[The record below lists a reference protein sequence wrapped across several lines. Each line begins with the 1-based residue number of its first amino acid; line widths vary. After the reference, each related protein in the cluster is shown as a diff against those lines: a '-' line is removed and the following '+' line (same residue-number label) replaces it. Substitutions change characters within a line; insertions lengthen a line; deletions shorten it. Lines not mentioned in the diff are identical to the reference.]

1 MRFLLILIWFV
12 SFLSCAPTT
21 KEEQVKDWLYYYD
34 LGMSALSAKNY
45 SEAIANFFIATQKAP
60 NEPKVWNALGIAY
73 MEVFE
78 YEKAESAFKRA
89 LEVDKKFT
97 EARLNLGVMYFRKKD
112 YENAL
117 REIRTALADE
127 AFPHKHIAFYYL
139 ARIYKALDN
148 QNLYLENLRK
158 ATAYNPM
165 FFEAQLELANAY
177 EEMGD
182 YRSALDVYRNLL
194 NNGINTPQIELSMA
208 RLLFYVEDYENAKLF
223 IKRLIENKQAD
234 AGQKAQA
241 YELLS
246 QILVKEQE
254 RLISRNMASAQ
265 KEREIPKANEKIQEL
280 PPKEEPIS
288 REKIANQTEPEVAK
302 PERKAEHKPAEVQ
315 RERVFR
321 IQLGAFSSEE
331 RAKAWKERIE
341 KELGIKDLMIV
352 EQLGIY
358 RVLYGSFKSRAEAEA
373 QVKRLRGYNLYGFI
387 VQD

>member
-1 MRFLLILIWFV
+1 MRLLLIFIWFV
-12 SFLSCAPTT
+12 FLLSCAPTT
-21 KEEQVKDWLYYYD
+21 KEGQVKDWLYYYD

-45 SEAIANFFIATQKAP
+45 SEAIANFFIATQKAS

-78 YEKAESAFKRA
+78 YEKAESAFRRA

-194 NNGINTPQIELSMA
+194 NNGMNTPQIELSMA
-208 RLLFYVEDYENAKLF
+208 RLLFYTEDYENAKLF

-234 AGQKAQA
+234 ASQKAQA

-254 RLISRNMASAQ
+254 RLISRKMASAQ
-265 KEREIPKANEKIQEL
+265 KEREERKVEEKIQEL
-280 PPKEEPIS
+280 PPKERPIIK
-288 REKIANQTEPEVAK
+288 EKIANQTEPEITK
-302 PERKAEHKPAEVQ
+302 PERKTENKPAEVQ
-315 RERVFR
+315 KERVFR

-331 RAKAWKERIE
+331 SAKAWKEKIE

-373 QVKRLRGYNLYGFI
+373 QVQRLRGYNLYGFI

>member
-12 SFLSCAPTT
+12 FFLSCAPAT
-21 KEEQVKDWLYYYD
+21 KEGQVKDWLYHYD

-89 LEVDKKFT
+89 LEADKKFT

-117 REIRTALADE
+117 KEIRTALADE
-127 AFPHKHIAFYYL
+127 SFPHKHIAFYYL
-139 ARIYKALDN
+139 ARIYKVLDN

-194 NNGINTPQIELSMA
+194 NNGITTPQIELSMA

-234 AGQKAQA
+234 ASQKAQA

-254 RLISRNMASAQ
+254 RLISRKMASAQ
-265 KEREIPKANEKIQEL
+265 KEREERKAEEKIQGR
-280 PPKEEPIS
+280 PPKEEPIT
-288 REKIANQTEPEVAK
+288 NQTEPEIAK
-302 PERKAEHKPAEVQ
+302 PEKKTENKPAEVQ
-315 RERVFR
+315 KERVFR

-331 RAKAWKERIE
+331 RAKAWKEKIE
-341 KELGIKDLMIV
+341 KELGINDLTIV
-352 EQLGIY
+352 EKLGIY

-373 QVKRLRGYNLYGFI
+373 QIEWLRSYNLYGFI

>member
-1 MRFLLILIWFV
+1 MRFLLILIWLIFL
-12 SFLSCAPTT
+12 LSCAPAT
-21 KEEQVKDWLYYYD
+21 KEEQAKNWLYYYD

-60 NEPKVWNALGIAY
+60 NEPKVWNSLGIAY

-78 YEKAESAFKRA
+78 YEKAESAFRKA

-97 EARLNLGVMYFRKKD
+97 EARLNLGVVYFIKKD

-127 AFPHKHIAFYYL
+127 PFPHKHIAFYYL
-139 ARIYKALDN
+139 ARIYKAIDN

-194 NNGINTPQIELSMA
+194 NNGIRTPQIELNMA
-208 RLLFYVEDYENAKLF
+208 RLLFYTEDYETAKLF
-223 IKRLIENKQAD
+223 IKRLMENKQAD
-234 AGQKAQA
+234 ASQKAQA

-254 RLISRNMASAQ
+254 RLISREMASAQ
-265 KEREIPKANEKIQEL
+265 KEREEPKAEEKTQER
-280 PPKEEPIS
+280 PPKEEPITN
-288 REKIANQTEPEVAK
+288 RTEPEIAK
-302 PERKAEHKPAEVQ
+302 PERKTEHKPAEVQ
-315 RERVFR
+315 KERVFR

-331 RAKAWKERIE
+331 RAKAWKEKIE
-341 KELGIKDLMIV
+341 KELGIKELTIV

-358 RVLYGSFKSRAEAEA
+358 RVIYGSFKSRAEAEA
-373 QVKRLRGYNLYGFI
+373 QIERLKGYNLYGFI

>member
-1 MRFLLILIWFV
+1 MRFLLIFIWLV
-12 SFLSCAPTT
+12 FLFSCAPAT
-21 KEEQVKDWLYYYD
+21 KEDQAKNWLYYYD

-60 NEPKVWNALGIAY
+60 NEPKVWNALGTAY
-73 MEVFE
+73 MEVSE
-78 YEKAESAFKRA
+78 YEKAESAFRRA

-97 EARLNLGVMYFRKKD
+97 EARLNLGVMHFRKKD
-112 YENAL
+112 YESAL

-127 AFPHKHIAFYYL
+127 SFPHKHIAFYYL

-194 NNGINTPQIELSMA
+194 NNGINTPQIELNMA
-208 RLLFYVEDYENAKLF
+208 RLLFYTEDYENAKLF

-234 AGQKAQA
+234 ASQRSQA

-254 RLISRNMASAQ
+254 MLIGRKMASAQ
-265 KEREIPKANEKIQEL
+265 KEREEPKAEEKTQER
-280 PPKEEPIS
+280 PPKEESIT
-288 REKIANQTEPEVAK
+288 NQTEPEMTE
-302 PERKAEHKPAEVQ
+302 PERKTENKPAEVQ
-315 RERVFR
+315 KERVFR

-331 RAKAWKERIE
+331 RAKAWKEKIE
-341 KELGIKDLMIV
+341 KELGIKELIIV

-373 QVKRLRGYNLYGFI
+373 QIEWLKGYNLYGFI

>member
-1 MRFLLILIWFV
+1 MRFLLIFIWFV
-12 SFLSCAPTT
+12 FSLSCAPTT
-21 KEEQVKDWLYYYD
+21 KKDQVKNWLYYYD

-78 YEKAESAFKRA
+78 YEKAESAFRRA
-89 LEVDKKFT
+89 LWVDKKFT

-148 QNLYLENLRK
+148 RSLYLENLRK

-194 NNGINTPQIELSMA
+194 NNGIRTPQIELNMA
-208 RLLFYVEDYENAKLF
+208 RLLFYTEDYENAKLL

-234 AGQKAQA
+234 ASQKAQA

-246 QILVKEQE
+246 QILIEEQE
-254 RLISRNMASAQ
+254 RLISRKVSFVQ
-265 KEREIPKANEKIQEL
+265 KEREEPKVEDRIQDR
-280 PPKEEPIS
+280 PPKEES
-288 REKIANQTEPEVAK
+288 IANRTRSETTK
-302 PERKAEHKPAEVQ
+302 PERKTEHKPVEVQ
-315 RERVFR
+315 KNRVFR
-321 IQLGAFSSEE
+321 IQLGAFSSEK
-331 RAKAWKERIE
+331 RARAWKEKLE
-341 KELGIKDLMIV
+341 KELGINDLTIV

-358 RVLYGSFKSRAEAEA
+358 KVLYGSFKSRAEAEA
-373 QVKRLRGYNLYGFI
+373 QVRRLRSYNLYGFI

>member
-1 MRFLLILIWFV
+1 MRFLLIFIWLIFI
-12 SFLSCAPTT
+12 LSCAPAT
-21 KEEQVKDWLYYYD
+21 KEDQAKNWLYYYD

-78 YEKAESAFKRA
+78 YEKAESAFRRA

-112 YENAL
+112 YDNAL

-127 AFPHKHIAFYYL
+127 AFPHKHIAFYYS

-194 NNGINTPQIELSMA
+194 NNGISTPQIELSMA
-208 RLLFYVEDYENAKLF
+208 RLLFYVEDYETAKLF

-234 AGQKAQA
+234 ASQRSQA

-254 RLISRNMASAQ
+254 SLVSRKTASAQ
-265 KEREIPKANEKIQEL
+265 KEREEPKAEEKTQER
-280 PPKEEPIS
+280 PPKEEPIIK
-288 REKIANQTEPEVAK
+288 EKITNQTEPEITE
-302 PERKAEHKPAEVQ
+302 PERKTENKPAEVQ
-315 RERVFR
+315 KERVFR

-331 RAKAWKERIE
+331 RAKAWKEKLE
-341 KELGIKDLMIV
+341 KELGIKELTIV

-358 RVLYGSFKSRAEAEA
+358 RVTYGSFKSRAEAEA
-373 QVKRLRGYNLYGFI
+373 QVQRLKGYNLYGFI

>member
-12 SFLSCAPTT
+12 FFLSCTPTT
-21 KEEQVKDWLYYYD
+21 KEGQVKDWLYYYD

-60 NEPKVWNALGIAY
+60 NEPKVWNSLGIAY
-73 MEVFE
+73 MEVSE
-78 YEKAESAFKRA
+78 YEKAESAFRKA

-127 AFPHKHIAFYYL
+127 AFPHKHVAFYYL

-182 YRSALDVYRNLL
+182 YRSAIDVYRNLL
-194 NNGINTPQIELSMA
+194 NNGMNTPQIELSMA
-208 RLLFYVEDYENAKLF
+208 RLLFYTEDYENAKLF

-234 AGQKAQA
+234 ASQKAQA

-246 QILVKEQE
+246 QILVREQE
-254 RLISRNMASAQ
+254 RLISRKMASAQ
-265 KEREIPKANEKIQEL
+265 KEREIPKANEKTQEL
-280 PPKEEPIS
+280 PSKEEPIGK
-288 REKIANQTEPEVAK
+288 EKITNQTEPEVAK
-302 PERKAEHKPAEVQ
+302 PERKAENKSAEAQ
-315 RERVFR
+315 KERVFR

-331 RAKAWKERIE
+331 RAKAWKEKIE
-341 KELGIKDLMIV
+341 KELGINDLTIV

-373 QVKRLRGYNLYGFI
+373 QVRRLRSYNLYGFI

>member
-1 MRFLLILIWFV
+1 MRFLLILIWLV
-12 SFLSCAPTT
+12 LFLSCAPAT
-21 KEEQVKDWLYYYD
+21 KEEQAKNWLYHYD

-60 NEPKVWNALGIAY
+60 NEPKVWNSLGIAY

-78 YEKAESAFKRA
+78 YEKAESAFRRA

-139 ARIYKALDN
+139 ARVYKAIDN

-182 YRSALDVYRNLL
+182 YRSALSVYRNLL
-194 NNGINTPQIELSMA
+194 NNGIRTPQIELNMA

-234 AGQKAQA
+234 ASQKSQA

-254 RLISRNMASAQ
+254 MLIGRKMISAQ
-265 KEREIPKANEKIQEL
+265 KEREEPKAEEKTQER
-280 PPKEEPIS
+280 PPKEEPITN
-288 REKIANQTEPEVAK
+288 RTEPEITK
-302 PERKAEHKPAEVQ
+302 PERKTENKPAEVQ
-315 RERVFR
+315 KQRVFR

-331 RAKAWKERIE
+331 RAKAWKEKLE
-341 KELGIKDLMIV
+341 KELGIKELIIA

-358 RVLYGSFKSRAEAEA
+358 RVFYGSFKSRAEAEA
-373 QVKRLRGYNLYGFI
+373 QVRRLKGYNLYGFI

>member
-1 MRFLLILIWFV
+1 MRFLLIFIWLIFI
-12 SFLSCAPTT
+12 LSCASAT
-21 KEEQVKDWLYYYD
+21 KEDKAKNWLYYYD
-34 LGMSALSAKNY
+34 LGLSALSAKNY

-78 YEKAESAFKRA
+78 YEKAESAFRKA

-117 REIRTALADE
+117 REIRTALTDE

-139 ARIYKALDN
+139 ARIYKAIDN

-194 NNGINTPQIELSMA
+194 NNGIRTPQIELNMA
-208 RLLFYVEDYENAKLF
+208 RLLFYVEDHENAKLF

-234 AGQKAQA
+234 ASQRSQA

-254 RLISRNMASAQ
+254 RLISRKMASAQ
-265 KEREIPKANEKIQEL
+265 KEMEEPKAEETTREG
-280 PPKEEPIS
+280 PPKEEPIT
-288 REKIANQTEPEVAK
+288 NQTEPEITE
-302 PERKAEHKPAEVQ
+302 PERKTENKPVEVQ
-315 RERVFR
+315 KERVFR

-331 RAKAWKERIE
+331 RAKAWKEKLE
-341 KELGIKDLMIV
+341 KELGIKELIIV

-373 QVKRLRGYNLYGFI
+373 QVRRLRSYNLYGFI

>member
-1 MRFLLILIWFV
+1 MRFLLIFIWLV
-12 SFLSCAPTT
+12 FLFSCASAT
-21 KEEQVKDWLYYYD
+21 KEDQAKNWLYYYD

-60 NEPKVWNALGIAY
+60 NEPKVWNSLGIAY
-73 MEVFE
+73 LEVFE
-78 YEKAESAFKRA
+78 YEKAESAFRKA

-117 REIRTALADE
+117 REIRTVLADE
-127 AFPHKHIAFYYL
+127 PFPHKHIAFYYL
-139 ARIYKALDN
+139 ARVYKAIDN

-182 YRSALDVYRNLL
+182 YRSALGVYRNLL
-194 NNGINTPQIELSMA
+194 NNGIRTPQIELNMA

-234 AGQKAQA
+234 ASQRSQA

-254 RLISRNMASAQ
+254 MLIGRKMVSAQ
-265 KEREIPKANEKIQEL
+265 KEREEPKAEEKTKGR
-280 PPKEEPIS
+280 PPKEEPITN
-288 REKIANQTEPEVAK
+288 RTEPEITK
-302 PERKAEHKPAEVQ
+302 PERKTEHKPAEVQ
-315 RERVFR
+315 KERVFR

-331 RAKAWKERIE
+331 RAKAWKEKIE
-341 KELGIKDLMIV
+341 KELGIKELTIV

-373 QVKRLRGYNLYGFI
+373 QIERLKGYNLYGLI

>member
-1 MRFLLILIWFV
+1 MRFLLILIWLIF
-12 SFLSCAPTT
+12 FLSCAPTT

-45 SEAIANFFIATQKAP
+45 SEAIANFFVAAQKAP
-60 NEPKVWNALGIAY
+60 NEPKAWNSLGIAY
-73 MEVFE
+73 MEVSE
-78 YEKAESAFKRA
+78 YEKAESAFRRA

-127 AFPHKHIAFYYL
+127 GFPHKHIAFYYL

-208 RLLFYVEDYENAKLF
+208 RLLFYTEDYENAKLF
-223 IKRLIENKQAD
+223 IKRLTENKQAD
-234 AGQKAQA
+234 ASQKAQA

-246 QILVKEQE
+246 RILVKEQE
-254 RLISRNMASAQ
+254 SLISRKTASAQ
-265 KEREIPKANEKIQEL
+265 KEREERKAREKTQGL
-280 PPKEEPIS
+280 PPKEEPITN
-288 REKIANQTEPEVAK
+288 RTEPEITK
-302 PERKAEHKPAEVQ
+302 PERKTENTPAEVQ
-315 RERVFR
+315 KERVFR

-331 RAKAWKERIE
+331 RAKAWKEKLE
-341 KELGIKDLMIV
+341 KELGIKEITIV

-373 QVKRLRGYNLYGFI
+373 QVRRLRSYNLYGFI

>member
-1 MRFLLILIWFV
+1 MLTWRF
-12 SFLSCAPTT
+12 
-21 KEEQVKDWLYYYD
+21 
-34 LGMSALSAKNY
+34 
-45 SEAIANFFIATQKAP
+45 
-60 NEPKVWNALGIAY
+60 
-73 MEVFE
+73 FE

-89 LEVDKKFT
+89 LNVDKKFT
-97 EARLNLGVMYFRKKD
+97 EARLNLGVIYFRKKD

-117 REIRTALADE
+117 REIRTALTDE
-127 AFPHKHIAFYYL
+127 AFLHKHIAFYYL
-139 ARIYKALDN
+139 ARVYKAIDN
-148 QNLYLENLRK
+148 KNLYLENLRK

-194 NNGINTPQIELSMA
+194 NNGIRTPQIELNMA
-208 RLLFYVEDYENAKLF
+208 WLLFYVEDYETAKLF

-234 AGQKAQA
+234 ASQRSQA

-254 RLISRNMASAQ
+254 MLIGRKMVSAQ
-265 KEREIPKANEKIQEL
+265 KEREERKAEEKIQGR
-280 PPKEEPIS
+280 PPKEEPITN
-288 REKIANQTEPEVAK
+288 RTEPEITK
-302 PERKAEHKPAEVQ
+302 PERKTEHKPAEVQ
-315 RERVFR
+315 KERVFR

-331 RAKAWKERIE
+331 RAKAWKEKIE
-341 KELGIKDLMIV
+341 KELGIRELTIV

-373 QVKRLRGYNLYGFI
+373 QIERLKGYNLYGLI

>member
-1 MRFLLILIWFV
+1 MRFLLILTWFV
-12 SFLSCAPTT
+12 LFLSCAPTT
-21 KEEQVKDWLYYYD
+21 KEGQVKDWLYYYD

-78 YEKAESAFKRA
+78 YEKAESAFRRA

-117 REIRTALADE
+117 REIKTALADE

-182 YRSALDVYRNLL
+182 YRSALDVHRNLL
-194 NNGINTPQIELSMA
+194 SNGINTPQIELNMA
-208 RLLFYVEDYENAKLF
+208 RLLFYTEDYENAKLF

-234 AGQKAQA
+234 ASQKSQA

-254 RLISRNMASAQ
+254 RLISRKIASAQ
-265 KEREIPKANEKIQEL
+265 KEREEPKAEEKTQER
-280 PPKEEPIS
+280 PPKEEPIT
-288 REKIANQTEPEVAK
+288 NQTEPEITK
-302 PERKAEHKPAEVQ
+302 PESKTESKPVEVQ
-315 RERVFR
+315 KERVFR

-331 RAKAWKERIE
+331 RAKAWKEKLE
-341 KELGIKDLMIV
+341 KELGIKELTIV
-352 EQLGIY
+352 EHLGIY
-358 RVLYGSFKSRAEAEA
+358 RVFYGSFKSRAEAEA
-373 QVKRLRGYNLYGFI
+373 QVRRLRVYNLYGFI

>member
-12 SFLSCAPTT
+12 FFLSCAPTT

-60 NEPKVWNALGIAY
+60 NEPKVWNSLGIAY
-73 MEVFE
+73 MEVYE
-78 YEKAESAFKRA
+78 YEKAESAFRKA

-117 REIRTALADE
+117 REIRTVLADE
-127 AFPHKHIAFYYL
+127 PFPHKHVAFYYL
-139 ARIYKALDN
+139 ARIYKAIDN

-194 NNGINTPQIELSMA
+194 NNGMSTPQIELNMA

-223 IKRLIENKQAD
+223 MKRLMENKQAD
-234 AGQKAQA
+234 ASQRSQA

-254 RLISRNMASAQ
+254 MLIGRKMLSAQ
-265 KEREIPKANEKIQEL
+265 KEREEPKAEEKTKGR
-280 PPKEEPIS
+280 PPKEEPITN
-288 REKIANQTEPEVAK
+288 RTEPEITK
-302 PERKAEHKPAEVQ
+302 PERKTEHKPAEVQ
-315 RERVFR
+315 KERVFR
-321 IQLGAFSSEE
+321 IQLGAFYSEE
-331 RAKAWKERIE
+331 RAKAWKEKIE
-341 KELGIKDLMIV
+341 KELGIKELTIV

-373 QVKRLRGYNLYGFI
+373 QIERLKGYNLYGLI

>member
-1 MRFLLILIWFV
+1 MRFLLILIGFV
-12 SFLSCAPTT
+12 FFLSCAPTT
-21 KEEQVKDWLYYYD
+21 KEGQVKDWLYYYD
-34 LGMSALSAKNY
+34 LGMSALYAKNY

-89 LEVDKKFT
+89 LNVDKKFT

-127 AFPHKHIAFYYL
+127 SFPHKHIAFYYL
-139 ARIYKALDN
+139 ARVYKALDN
-148 QNLYLENLRK
+148 KNLYLENLRK

-194 NNGINTPQIELSMA
+194 NNGIRTPQIELNLA
-208 RLLFYVEDYENAKLF
+208 RLLFYTEDYENAKLF

-234 AGQKAQA
+234 ASQRSQA

-254 RLISRNMASAQ
+254 MLIGRKMVSAQ
-265 KEREIPKANEKIQEL
+265 KEREERKAEEKIQGR
-280 PPKEEPIS
+280 PPKEEPITN
-288 REKIANQTEPEVAK
+288 RTEPEITK
-302 PERKAEHKPAEVQ
+302 PERKN
-315 RERVFR
+315 
-321 IQLGAFSSEE
+321 
-331 RAKAWKERIE
+331 RA
-341 KELGIKDLMIV
+341 
-352 EQLGIY
+352 
-358 RVLYGSFKSRAEAEA
+358 
-373 QVKRLRGYNLYGFI
+373 
-387 VQD
+387 

>member
-12 SFLSCAPTT
+12 FFLSCAPAT

-34 LGMSALSAKNY
+34 LGLSALSAKNY

-78 YEKAESAFKRA
+78 YEKAESAFRRA

-158 ATAYNPM
+158 ATVYNPM

-194 NNGINTPQIELSMA
+194 NNGINTPQIELNMA
-208 RLLFYVEDYENAKLF
+208 RLLFYTEDYENAKLF

-234 AGQKAQA
+234 ASQKAQA

-254 RLISRNMASAQ
+254 RLVSRKMAFAQ
-265 KEREIPKANEKIQEL
+265 KEREERKAEEKTQER
-280 PPKEEPIS
+280 PPKEEPITN
-288 REKIANQTEPEVAK
+288 RTEPEITK
-302 PERKAEHKPAEVQ
+302 PERKTENKPVEVQ
-315 RERVFR
+315 KERVFR

-331 RAKAWKERIE
+331 RAKAWKEKLE
-341 KELGIKDLMIV
+341 KELGIKELIIV

-373 QVKRLRGYNLYGFI
+373 QVRRLRSYNLYGFI

>member
-1 MRFLLILIWFV
+1 MRFLLILVWFV
-12 SFLSCAPTT
+12 FFLSCAPTT

-34 LGMSALSAKNY
+34 IGMSALAAKNY
-45 SEAIANFFIATQKAP
+45 SEAIANFFIATQRAP

-78 YEKAESAFKRA
+78 YEKAESAFRRA

-97 EARLNLGVMYFRKKD
+97 EARLNLGMMYFRKKD

-139 ARIYKALDN
+139 ARIYKALNN

-194 NNGINTPQIELSMA
+194 NNGITTPQIELSMA
-208 RLLFYVEDYENAKLF
+208 RLLFYTEDYENARLF

-234 AGQKAQA
+234 ASQKAQA

-246 QILVKEQE
+246 QILIKEQE
-254 RLISRNMASAQ
+254 RLISRKMAFAQ
-265 KEREIPKANEKIQEL
+265 KEREEPKAEEKIQGL
-280 PPKEEPIS
+280 PPKEEPIT
-288 REKIANQTEPEVAK
+288 NQTESEIAK
-302 PERKAEHKPAEVQ
+302 PERKTENKPAEAQ

-331 RAKAWKERIE
+331 RAKAWKEKLE
-341 KELGIKDLMIV
+341 KELGINDLMIV

-358 RVLYGSFKSRAEAEA
+358 RVLYGSFKSRAEAQA
-373 QVKRLRGYNLYGFI
+373 QVRRLRSYNLYGFI

>member
-1 MRFLLILIWFV
+1 MRFLLIFIWLV
-12 SFLSCAPTT
+12 FLFACAPTT
-21 KEEQVKDWLYYYD
+21 KEDQVKNWLYYYD

-73 MEVFE
+73 TEVFE
-78 YEKAESAFKRA
+78 YEKAESAFRRA

-139 ARIYKALDN
+139 ARIYKAIDN

-182 YRSALDVYRNLL
+182 YRSAIDVYRNLL
-194 NNGINTPQIELSMA
+194 NNGIRTPQIELNMA

-234 AGQKAQA
+234 ASQRSQA

-254 RLISRNMASAQ
+254 MLIGRKMAFAQ
-265 KEREIPKANEKIQEL
+265 KEREEHKAKEKTQER
-280 PPKEEPIS
+280 PPKEEP
-288 REKIANQTEPEVAK
+288 IANQTEPEITK
-302 PERKAEHKPAEVQ
+302 PERKTENKPVEVQ
-315 RERVFR
+315 KERVFR
-321 IQLGAFSSEE
+321 IQLGAFSSED

-341 KELGIKDLMIV
+341 KELGIRDLTIV

-373 QVKRLRGYNLYGFI
+373 QIERLKGYNLYGFI

>member
-1 MRFLLILIWFV
+1 MRFLLIFIWLIFI
-12 SFLSCAPTT
+12 LSCAPTT
-21 KEEQVKDWLYYYD
+21 KEDQAKNWLYYYD

-60 NEPKVWNALGIAY
+60 NEPKVWNSLGIAY

-78 YEKAESAFKRA
+78 YEKAESAFRKA
-89 LEVDKKFT
+89 LEVDKNFT

-139 ARIYKALDN
+139 ARVYKAIDN

-182 YRSALDVYRNLL
+182 YRSALGVYRNLL
-194 NNGINTPQIELSMA
+194 NNGIRTPQIELSMA

-234 AGQKAQA
+234 ASQRSQA

-246 QILVKEQE
+246 QILIKEQE
-254 RLISRNMASAQ
+254 RLISRKMASAQ
-265 KEREIPKANEKIQEL
+265 EEREEPKAEEKTQGR
-280 PPKEEPIS
+280 PPKEEPIT
-288 REKIANQTEPEVAK
+288 NQIEPEITEPE
-302 PERKAEHKPAEVQ
+302 RKTEHKPVEVQ
-315 RERVFR
+315 KERVFR
-321 IQLGAFSSEE
+321 IQLGAFSSGD
-331 RAKAWKERIE
+331 RAKAWKEKLE
-341 KELGIKDLMIV
+341 KELGIKELTIV

-373 QVKRLRGYNLYGFI
+373 QVRRLRSYNLYGFI

>member
-1 MRFLLILIWFV
+1 MRFLLIFIWLIFI
-12 SFLSCAPTT
+12 LSCASAT
-21 KEEQVKDWLYYYD
+21 KEDQAKNWLYYYD

-78 YEKAESAFKRA
+78 YEKAESAFRRA

-127 AFPHKHIAFYYL
+127 SFPHKHIAFYYL

-194 NNGINTPQIELSMA
+194 NNGIRTPQIELNMA
-208 RLLFYVEDYENAKLF
+208 RLLFYVEDYETAKLF

-234 AGQKAQA
+234 ASQRSQA

-254 RLISRNMASAQ
+254 MLIGRKMVSAQ
-265 KEREIPKANEKIQEL
+265 KEREERKAEEKIQGR
-280 PPKEEPIS
+280 PPKEEPITN
-288 REKIANQTEPEVAK
+288 RTEPEITE
-302 PERKAEHKPAEVQ
+302 PERKTEHKPVEVQ
-315 RERVFR
+315 KERVFR

-331 RAKAWKERIE
+331 RAKAWKEKIE
-341 KELGIKDLMIV
+341 KELGIKELTIV

-373 QVKRLRGYNLYGFI
+373 QVKRLKGYNLYGFI

>member
-1 MRFLLILIWFV
+1 MRFLLIFIWFV
-12 SFLSCAPTT
+12 FSLSCAPTT
-21 KEEQVKDWLYYYD
+21 KKDQVKNWLYYYD

-78 YEKAESAFKRA
+78 YEKAESAFRRA
-89 LEVDKKFT
+89 LWVDKKFT

-148 QNLYLENLRK
+148 RSLYLENLRK

-182 YRSALDVYRNLL
+182 YRSALDVYRSLL
-194 NNGINTPQIELSMA
+194 NNGIRTPQIELNMA
-208 RLLFYVEDYENAKLF
+208 RLLFYTEDYENAKLL

-234 AGQKAQA
+234 ASQKAQA

-246 QILVKEQE
+246 QILVREQE
-254 RLISRNMASAQ
+254 RLISRKMASIQ
-265 KEREIPKANEKIQEL
+265 KEREIPKAEEKIQGR

-288 REKIANQTEPEVAK
+288 KEKITNQTEPKMAK
-302 PERKAEHKPAEVQ
+302 HERETENKPAEVH

-331 RAKAWKERIE
+331 RAKAFKEKIE
-341 KELGIKDLMIV
+341 KSLGIKELIIV

-373 QVKRLRGYNLYGFI
+373 QVRRLRSYNLYGFI

>member
-12 SFLSCAPTT
+12 FFLSCAPAT
-21 KEEQVKDWLYYYD
+21 KEEQAKNWLYYYD

-78 YEKAESAFKRA
+78 YEKAESAFRRA

-139 ARIYKALDN
+139 ARIYKAIDN

-194 NNGINTPQIELSMA
+194 NNGIRTPQIELSMA
-208 RLLFYVEDYENAKLF
+208 RLLFYTEDYENAKLF

-234 AGQKAQA
+234 ASQRSQA

-246 QILVKEQE
+246 QILIKEQE
-254 RLISRNMASAQ
+254 MLIGRKMVSAQ
-265 KEREIPKANEKIQEL
+265 KEREEPKADEKTQER
-280 PPKEEPIS
+280 PPKEEPITN
-288 REKIANQTEPEVAK
+288 RTEPEITK
-302 PERKAEHKPAEVQ
+302 PERKTEHKPVEVQ
-315 RERVFR
+315 KERVFR

-341 KELGIKDLMIV
+341 KELGIKELTIV

-373 QVKRLRGYNLYGFI
+373 QIKRLRGYNLYGFI

>member
-1 MRFLLILIWFV
+1 
-12 SFLSCAPTT
+12 
-21 KEEQVKDWLYYYD
+21 
-34 LGMSALSAKNY
+34 
-45 SEAIANFFIATQKAP
+45 
-60 NEPKVWNALGIAY
+60 
-73 MEVFE
+73 
-78 YEKAESAFKRA
+78 
-89 LEVDKKFT
+89 
-97 EARLNLGVMYFRKKD
+97 MYFRKKD

-194 NNGINTPQIELSMA
+194 NNGITTPQIELTMA

-234 AGQKAQA
+234 ASQKAQA

-254 RLISRNMASAQ
+254 RLIGRKIVSAQ
-265 KEREIPKANEKIQEL
+265 KEREERKAEEKIQGRH
-280 PPKEEPIS
+280 PKEEPIT
-288 REKIANQTEPEVAK
+288 NQTEPEIAK
-302 PERKAEHKPAEVQ
+302 PEKKTENKPAEVQ

-321 IQLGAFSSEE
+321 IQLGAFFPEE
-331 RAKAWKERIE
+331 RARTWKERIE
-341 KELGIKDLMIV
+341 KELGINDLTVV

-358 RVLYGSFKSRAEAEA
+358 GVLYGSFKSRAEAEA
-373 QVKRLRGYNLYGFI
+373 QIEWLRSYNLYGFI

>member
-12 SFLSCAPTT
+12 FFLSCAPTT
-21 KEEQVKDWLYYYD
+21 KEGQVKDWLYYYD
-34 LGMSALSAKNY
+34 LGMSALYAKNY

-89 LEVDKKFT
+89 LNVDKKFT

-127 AFPHKHIAFYYL
+127 PFPHKHIAFYYL
-139 ARIYKALDN
+139 ARVYKAIDSK
-148 QNLYLENLRK
+148 NLYLENLRK

-194 NNGINTPQIELSMA
+194 NNGIRTPQIELNMA

-234 AGQKAQA
+234 ASQKAQA

-254 RLISRNMASAQ
+254 RLISRKMVSAQ
-265 KEREIPKANEKIQEL
+265 KEREERKAEEKIQGRH
-280 PPKEEPIS
+280 PKEEPITD
-288 REKIANQTEPEVAK
+288 QTEPEIAK
-302 PERKAEHKPAEVQ
+302 PERRTEHKPAEVQ
-315 RERVFR
+315 KERVFR

-331 RAKAWKERIE
+331 RAKAWKEKIE
-341 KELGIKDLMIV
+341 KELGIKELTIV

-373 QVKRLRGYNLYGFI
+373 QIARLKGYNLYGFI

>member
-1 MRFLLILIWFV
+1 MRFLLIFIWLIFL
-12 SFLSCAPTT
+12 LSCAPTT

-60 NEPKVWNALGIAY
+60 NEPKVWNSLGIAY
-73 MEVFE
+73 MEVYE
-78 YEKAESAFKRA
+78 YEKAESAFRRA
-89 LEVDKKFT
+89 IEVDKKFT
-97 EARLNLGVMYFRKKD
+97 ESRLNLGVMYFRKKD

-127 AFPHKHIAFYYL
+127 TFPHKHIAFYYL

-165 FFEAQLELANAY
+165 FLEAQLELANAY

-208 RLLFYVEDYENAKLF
+208 RLLFYTEDYENAKLF

-234 AGQKAQA
+234 ASQKSQA
-241 YELLS
+241 YELLN

-254 RLISRNMASAQ
+254 RLISRKMASAQ
-265 KEREIPKANEKIQEL
+265 KEGEERKAEEKTQGL
-280 PPKEEPIS
+280 PPKEEPITN
-288 REKIANQTEPEVAK
+288 RTEPEITK
-302 PERKAEHKPAEVQ
+302 PERKTENKPAEVQ
-315 RERVFR
+315 KERVFR

-331 RAKAWKERIE
+331 RAKAWKEKLE
-341 KELGIKDLMIV
+341 KEWGIKDLTIV
-352 EQLGIY
+352 EHLGIY

-373 QVKRLRGYNLYGFI
+373 QVRRLKSYNLYGFI

>member
-1 MRFLLILIWFV
+1 
-12 SFLSCAPTT
+12 
-21 KEEQVKDWLYYYD
+21 
-34 LGMSALSAKNY
+34 
-45 SEAIANFFIATQKAP
+45 
-60 NEPKVWNALGIAY
+60 
-73 MEVFE
+73 MEF
-78 YEKAESAFKRA
+78 AFRKA

-97 EARLNLGVMYFRKKD
+97 EARLNLGMIYFRKKD

-117 REIRTALADE
+117 REIRTALAYE

-139 ARIYKALDN
+139 ARIYKALDK

-177 EEMGD
+177 KEMGE

-194 NNGINTPQIELSMA
+194 NNSITTLQIELSMA
-208 RLLFYVEDYENAKLF
+208 RLLFYTEDYENAKLF
-223 IKRLIENKQAD
+223 IKRLIENKQVD
-234 AGQKAQA
+234 ASQKAQA

-254 RLISRNMASAQ
+254 RLISRKMASAQ
-265 KEREIPKANEKIQEL
+265 KEREECKAEEKIQGRH
-280 PPKEEPIS
+280 PKEEPIT
-288 REKIANQTEPEVAK
+288 NQTEPEIAR
-302 PERKAEHKPAEVQ
+302 PERKTENKPAEVQ

-341 KELGIKDLMIV
+341 KELGINDLTIV

-358 RVLYGSFKSRAEAEA
+358 RVRYGSFKSRAEAQIE
-373 QVKRLRGYNLYGFI
+373 RLRSYNLYGFI

>member
-1 MRFLLILIWFV
+1 MRFLLIFIWLV
-12 SFLSCAPTT
+12 FLFSCASAT
-21 KEEQVKDWLYYYD
+21 KEDQTKNWLYYYD

-60 NEPKVWNALGIAY
+60 NEPKVWNSLGIAY

-78 YEKAESAFKRA
+78 YEKAEFAFRKA

-127 AFPHKHIAFYYL
+127 PFPHKHIAFYYL
-139 ARIYKALDN
+139 AKIYKAIDN
-148 QNLYLENLRK
+148 QDLYLENLRK

-165 FFEAQLELANAY
+165 FFEAQLDLANAY

-182 YRSALDVYRNLL
+182 YGSALDVYRNLL
-194 NNGINTPQIELSMA
+194 NNGIRTPQIELSMA
-208 RLLFYVEDYENAKLF
+208 RLLFYIEDYETAKFF

-234 AGQKAQA
+234 ASQRSQA

-254 RLISRNMASAQ
+254 MLIGRKMVSAQ
-265 KEREIPKANEKIQEL
+265 KEREEPKAEEKNPGETS
-280 PPKEEPIS
+280 K
-288 REKIANQTEPEVAK
+288 RRAN
-302 PERKAEHKPAEVQ
+302 H
-315 RERVFR
+315 
-321 IQLGAFSSEE
+321 
-331 RAKAWKERIE
+331 
-341 KELGIKDLMIV
+341 
-352 EQLGIY
+352 
-358 RVLYGSFKSRAEAEA
+358 
-373 QVKRLRGYNLYGFI
+373 
-387 VQD
+387 

>member
-12 SFLSCAPTT
+12 FFLSCAPAT
-21 KEEQVKDWLYYYD
+21 KEDQTKNWLYHYD

-78 YEKAESAFKRA
+78 YEKAESAFRRA
-89 LEVDKKFT
+89 LEVGKKFT

-117 REIRTALADE
+117 REIRIALADE

-139 ARIYKALDN
+139 ARIYKAIDN

-194 NNGINTPQIELSMA
+194 NNGIRTPQIELSMA

-234 AGQKAQA
+234 VSQKSQA

-254 RLISRNMASAQ
+254 RLISRKMAFAQ
-265 KEREIPKANEKIQEL
+265 KEREEPKAEEKTQGR
-280 PPKEEPIS
+280 PPKEEPITN
-288 REKIANQTEPEVAK
+288 RTELEITE
-302 PERKAEHKPAEVQ
+302 PERKAEHKPVEVQ
-315 RERVFR
+315 KERVFR
-321 IQLGAFSSEE
+321 IQLGAFSSED
-331 RAKAWKERIE
+331 RAKAWKEKLE
-341 KELGIKDLMIV
+341 KELGIKELTIV

-373 QVKRLRGYNLYGFI
+373 QIERLKGYNLYGFI

>member
-1 MRFLLILIWFV
+1 MRFLLIFIWLV
-12 SFLSCAPTT
+12 FLFSCAPAT
-21 KEEQVKDWLYYYD
+21 KEDQTKNWLYYYD

-60 NEPKVWNALGIAY
+60 NEPKVWNSLGIAY

-78 YEKAESAFKRA
+78 YEKAESAFRKA

-127 AFPHKHIAFYYL
+127 PFPHKHIAFYYL
-139 ARIYKALDN
+139 ARIYKSIDN

-194 NNGINTPQIELSMA
+194 NNGIRTPQIELNMA

-223 IKRLIENKQAD
+223 IKRLMENKQAD
-234 AGQKAQA
+234 ASQRSQA

-254 RLISRNMASAQ
+254 MLIGRKMISTQ
-265 KEREIPKANEKIQEL
+265 KEREEPKAEEKTKGR
-280 PPKEEPIS
+280 PPKEEPIT
-288 REKIANQTEPEVAK
+288 NQTEPEIAK
-302 PERKAEHKPAEVQ
+302 PERKTEHKPAEVQ
-315 RERVFR
+315 KERVFR

-331 RAKAWKERIE
+331 RAKAWKEKIE
-341 KELGIKDLMIV
+341 KELGIKELTIV

-373 QVKRLRGYNLYGFI
+373 QIERLKGYNLYGLI

>member
-1 MRFLLILIWFV
+1 MRFLLIFIWLV
-12 SFLSCAPTT
+12 FLFSCASAT
-21 KEEQVKDWLYYYD
+21 KEDQTKNWLYYYD

-60 NEPKVWNALGIAY
+60 NEPKVWNSLGIAY

-78 YEKAESAFKRA
+78 YEKAEFAFRKA

-127 AFPHKHIAFYYL
+127 PFPHKHIAFYYL
-139 ARIYKALDN
+139 AKIYKAIDN
-148 QNLYLENLRK
+148 QDLYLENLRK

-165 FFEAQLELANAY
+165 FFEAQLDLANAY

-182 YRSALDVYRNLL
+182 YGSALDVYRNLL
-194 NNGINTPQIELSMA
+194 NNGIRTPQIELSMA
-208 RLLFYVEDYENAKLF
+208 RLLFYIEDYETAKFF

-234 AGQKAQA
+234 ASQRSQA

-254 RLISRNMASAQ
+254 VLIGRKMVSTQ
-265 KEREIPKANEKIQEL
+265 KEREEPKAEEKTQER
-280 PPKEEPIS
+280 PPKEEPITN
-288 REKIANQTEPEVAK
+288 RTEPEITK
-302 PERKAEHKPAEVQ
+302 PERKTEHKPVEVQ
-315 RERVFR
+315 KERVFR
-321 IQLGAFSSEE
+321 IQLGAFSSED
-331 RAKAWKERIE
+331 RAKAWKEKIE
-341 KELGIKDLMIV
+341 KELGIKELTIV

-373 QVKRLRGYNLYGFI
+373 QVQRLKGHNIYGFI

>member
-1 MRFLLILIWFV
+1 MRFLLIFIWLIFI
-12 SFLSCAPTT
+12 LSCAPTT
-21 KEEQVKDWLYYYD
+21 KEDQAKNWLYYYD

-60 NEPKVWNALGIAY
+60 NEPKVWNSLGIAY

-78 YEKAESAFKRA
+78 YEKAESAFRKA

-127 AFPHKHIAFYYL
+127 SFPHKHIAFYYL
-139 ARIYKALDN
+139 ARVYKAIDN

-182 YRSALDVYRNLL
+182 YRSAIDVYRNLL

-223 IKRLIENKQAD
+223 IKRLMENKQAD
-234 AGQKAQA
+234 ASQRSQA

-254 RLISRNMASAQ
+254 MLIGRKMISTQ
-265 KEREIPKANEKIQEL
+265 KEREERKAEEKTQER
-280 PPKEEPIS
+280 PPKEEPITN
-288 REKIANQTEPEVAK
+288 RTEPEITK
-302 PERKAEHKPAEVQ
+302 PERKTEHKPVEVQ
-315 RERVFR
+315 KDRVFR
-321 IQLGAFSSEE
+321 IQLGAFSSED
-331 RAKAWKERIE
+331 RAKAWKEKIE
-341 KELGIKDLMIV
+341 KELGIKELTIL

-373 QVKRLRGYNLYGFI
+373 QIERLKGYNLYGFI

>member
-1 MRFLLILIWFV
+1 MRFLLIFIWLIFL
-12 SFLSCAPTT
+12 LSCASAT
-21 KEEQVKDWLYYYD
+21 KEEDQAKNWLYYYD

-60 NEPKVWNALGIAY
+60 NEPKVWNSLGIAY
-73 MEVFE
+73 MEVSE
-78 YEKAESAFKRA
+78 YEKAESAFRRA

-112 YENAL
+112 HENAL
-117 REIRTALADE
+117 REIKTTLADE

-139 ARIYKALDN
+139 ARVYKAIDN

-165 FFEAQLELANAY
+165 FFEAQLELAEAY
-177 EEMGD
+177 EEMED
-182 YRSALDVYRNLL
+182 YRSALGVYRNLL
-194 NNGINTPQIELSMA
+194 NNGIRTPQIELSMA

-234 AGQKAQA
+234 ASQRSQA

-254 RLISRNMASAQ
+254 VLIGRKMVSTQ
-265 KEREIPKANEKIQEL
+265 KEREEPKAEEKTQER
-280 PPKEEPIS
+280 PPKEEPITN
-288 REKIANQTEPEVAK
+288 RTEPEITK
-302 PERKAEHKPAEVQ
+302 PERKTEHKPVEV
-315 RERVFR
+315 EKDRVFR
-321 IQLGAFSSEE
+321 IQLGAFSSED
-331 RAKAWKERIE
+331 RAKAWKEKIE
-341 KELGIKDLMIV
+341 KELGIKELTIL

-373 QVKRLRGYNLYGFI
+373 QVQRLKGYNLYGFI

>member
-1 MRFLLILIWFV
+1 MIFFLILIWFV
-12 SFLSCAPTT
+12 FFLSCAPAT
-21 KEEQVKDWLYYYD
+21 KEEHVKDWLYYYD

-60 NEPKVWNALGIAY
+60 NEPKVWNSLGIAY
-73 MEVFE
+73 MEVSE
-78 YEKAESAFKRA
+78 YEKAESAFRKA
-89 LEVDKKFT
+89 LEVDEKFT

-117 REIRTALADE
+117 REIKTALEDE
-127 AFPHKHIAFYYL
+127 SFPHKHIAFYYL
-139 ARIYKALDN
+139 AKIYKALDN
-148 QNLYLENLRK
+148 QNLYLENLKK

-194 NNGINTPQIELSMA
+194 NNGIDTPQIELSMA
-208 RLLFYVEDYENAKLF
+208 RLLFYTGDYENAKLF

-234 AGQKAQA
+234 ASQKAQA

-246 QILVKEQE
+246 QVLVKEQE
-254 RLISRNMASAQ
+254 SLVSGKTASTQ
-265 KEREIPKANEKIQEL
+265 KEREIPKAKKKKQELQLKEELISKEKIT
-280 PPKEEPIS
+280 
-288 REKIANQTEPEVAK
+288 NQTESEITK
-302 PERKAEHKPAEVQ
+302 PERKTENKTAEVQ
-315 RERVFR
+315 KECVFR
-321 IQLGAFSSEE
+321 IQLGAFSSKES
-331 RAKAWKERIE
+331 AKALKEKIE
-341 KELGIKDLMIV
+341 KELGIKDIMIV
-352 EQLGIY
+352 EQFGIY

-373 QVKRLRGYNLYGFI
+373 QVQRLKSYNLYGFI

>member
-1 MRFLLILIWFV
+1 MRFLLIFIWLIFL
-12 SFLSCAPTT
+12 LSCASAT
-21 KEEQVKDWLYYYD
+21 KEEDQAKNWLYYYD

-60 NEPKVWNALGIAY
+60 NEPKVWNSLGIAY
-73 MEVFE
+73 MEVSE
-78 YEKAESAFKRA
+78 YEKAESAFRRA

-112 YENAL
+112 HENAL
-117 REIRTALADE
+117 REIKTTLADE

-139 ARIYKALDN
+139 ARVYKAIDN

-165 FFEAQLELANAY
+165 FFEAQLELAEAY
-177 EEMGD
+177 EEMED
-182 YRSALDVYRNLL
+182 YRSALGVYRNLL
-194 NNGINTPQIELSMA
+194 NNGIRTPQIELSMA

-234 AGQKAQA
+234 ASQRSQA

-254 RLISRNMASAQ
+254 MLIGRKMISTQ
-265 KEREIPKANEKIQEL
+265 KEREEPKAEEKTQEG
-280 PPKEEPIS
+280 PPKEEPITN
-288 REKIANQTEPEVAK
+288 RTEPEITK
-302 PERKAEHKPAEVQ
+302 PERKTEHKPVEV
-315 RERVFR
+315 EKDRVFR
-321 IQLGAFSSEE
+321 IQLGAFSSED
-331 RAKAWKERIE
+331 RAKAWKEKIE
-341 KELGIKDLMIV
+341 KELGIKELTIL

-373 QVKRLRGYNLYGFI
+373 QVQRLKGYNLYGFI